1 MFHKMKLKPY
11 LLSAFGVMILLA
23 GIITALGIIGLVSI
37 SKNTDALVNQVL
49 NPINGQPAN
58 TIWIFFM
65 QCQNSSIYL

>member
-23 GIITALGIIGLVSI
+23 GIITALGIIGLVSV

-49 NPINGQPAN
+49 NAEDAAADRRH
-58 TIWIFFM
+58 
-65 QCQNSSIYL
+65 CQNC